1 MILNVMEIKQ
11 FEDSRAKDLDA
22 FNTRFSFLKQEYS
35 VALNSAIAE
44 TDQAAQAGLI
54 GRIQQLNSQMTEEL
68 RGMIAILSKSPDQKN
83 IDELTEQL
91 IQYQKDYAEIQQ
103 SQDKLMTLKLIK
115 NTTKETLVKAQ
126 YTYWIYLGLL
136 IVLCFIIAYQVFKVS
151 ISSVVEGVTQS
162 LSPPS

>member
-1 MILNVMEIKQ
+1 MEIKQ

-35 VALNSAIAE
+35 VALNSAISE
-44 TDQAAQAGLI
+44 VDPAAQAGLI
-54 GRIQQLNSQMTEEL
+54 SRIQQLNSQMTEEL
-68 RGMIAILSKSPDQKN
+68 RGMITILSKSPDQKN
-83 IDELTEQL
+83 IDELTDQL

-136 IVLCFIIAYQVFKVS
+136 IFLCLVIAYQVFSVS
-151 ISSVVEGVTQS
+151 IRSVVQGVTQS
-162 LSPPS
+162 LTRPS